1 MLKKYPLEKKE
12 LNNDMARNRLKTLRD
27 FNDTDLKEK
36 LEDLKVDLAKLRSEG
51 SKGTLKKDAG
61 VIRWKRRDIARVLT
75 IINERERGIK

>member
-1 MLKKYPLEKKE
+1 
-12 LNNDMARNRLKTLRD
+12 MARNRIKTLRA
-27 FNDTDLKEK
+27 FNDTDLEEK

-75 IINERERGIK
+75 IMNEREAGKKIECLLNQKNIL

>member
-1 MLKKYPLEKKE
+1 
-12 LNNDMARNRLKTLRD
+12 MARNRLKTLRD